1 MSIPSLHVADG
12 IATIQLNRPT
22 SLNALTRDDYEF
34 VSEAL
39 RKVDKMPDVL
49 CTVVQ
54 ASGRFFCAGTD
65 VGARHEPA
73 GQDSPRRNALSFG
86 MQSNTDMSDALY
98 SHSKIL
104 VALLNGPA
112 IGIAAAMLGHFDF
125 IYAMPQA
132 WIAVPFS
139 FLGLSV
145 EQNASVTFANRMGL
159 AKATEA
165 LLWGKKITADEL
177 EKNGFINKIF
187 SADDTES
194 FHKAAREYLL
204 DRLDGLDPSA
214 LLSTK
219 RMIQAAIHEKNDPRA
234 TNLRESFAQA
244 ERFAGGV
251 PALRFGQ
258 LSRKEIKH
266 RL

>member
-1 MSIPSLHVADG
+1 
-12 IATIQLNRPT
+12 
-22 SLNALTRDDYEF
+22 
-34 VSEAL
+34 
-39 RKVDKMPDVL
+39 
-49 CTVVQ
+49 CTVIQ

-65 VGARHEPA
+65 VGASHEA
-73 GQDSPRRNALSFG
+73 DGQKSRRRTALSIG
-86 MQSNTDMSDALY
+86 MQSNTDLSDALY

-112 IGIAAAMLGHFDF
+112 VGIAAGMCFNPCYGFEVKSRVIAMLGHFDF
-125 IYAMPQA
+125 IYSMPQA

-165 LLWGKKITADEL
+165 LLWGKKMTVEEL
-177 EKNGFINKIF
+177 ERNGFIKWVVCTIHVGTLTFGCQFSKIF
-187 SADDTES
+187 SADNTES
-194 FHKAAREYLL
+194 FHKVAREYVL
-204 DRLDGLDPSA
+204 DRLDGLDPAA

-219 RMIQAAIHEKNDPRA
+219 RMIQAAVHEKNDPRA
-234 TNLRESFAQA
+234 ANLRESFAQA

-251 PALRFGQ
+251 PAFRFGQ
-258 LSRKEIKH
+258 LARKEIKH